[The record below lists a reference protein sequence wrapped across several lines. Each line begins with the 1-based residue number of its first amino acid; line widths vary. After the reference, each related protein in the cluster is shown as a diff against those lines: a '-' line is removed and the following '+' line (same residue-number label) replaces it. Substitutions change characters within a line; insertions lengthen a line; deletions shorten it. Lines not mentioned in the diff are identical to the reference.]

1 MKAQTDLSGIK
12 NLAKT
17 FLMLDIETTPLSPII
32 VTHPFTDSGIVGFSG
47 ATKPENIL
55 ENHDA
60 LLRWQ
65 KQMKNQ
71 INESDSADR
80 IFLLLTKPYRLVFLK
95 YAEPYLSQ
103 KDYSRILADVWMQTE
118 APHNDQNFNTGKL
131 IGLFKKANPAFLMEK
146 DEYEY
151 FKELDDTVTVYR
163 GVTSYNAKNLKG
175 LSWTL
180 NPETAE
186 WFANR
191 FGEDGTVY
199 EAQIAKAHIYA
210 YFKGRNESEVIVDP
224 KHLMDITEY
233 EEQTEDLIDTPQL
246 NM

>member
-1 MKAQTDLSGIK
+1 MI
-12 NLAKT
+12 
-17 FLMLDIETTPLSPII
+17 DIETTAYSPII

-47 ATKPENIL
+47 SDMPENIM

-65 KQMKNQ
+65 KQIKKQ

-103 KDYSRILADVWMQTE
+103 KDYSQILCDVWIQTE
-118 APHNDQNFNTGKL
+118 APHSDPNFSTSDLVK
-131 IGLFKKANPAFLMEK
+131 LFKKADPAFLMKE
-146 DEYEY
+146 DEYEC
-151 FKELDDTVTVYR
+151 FEGLDDTLTVYR
-163 GVTSYNAKNLKG
+163 GVTPHNADNLKG

-180 NPETAE
+180 NPKTAE

-210 YFKGRNESEVIVDP
+210 YFSSRGESEIIVDP
-224 KHLMDITEY
+224 RYLTDITE
-233 EEQTEDLIDTPQL
+233 
-246 NM
+246 